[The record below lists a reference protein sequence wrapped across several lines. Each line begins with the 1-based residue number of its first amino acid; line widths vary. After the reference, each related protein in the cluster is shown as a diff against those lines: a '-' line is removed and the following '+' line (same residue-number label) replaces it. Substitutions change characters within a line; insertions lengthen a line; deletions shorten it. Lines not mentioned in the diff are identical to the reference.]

1 MYIKWIVSKDL
12 LCSIGNYTQYFVI
25 NCKGKESE
33 VYAWVQVSCSVAS
46 DSFMTAWT
54 VARQPPQSMGLSWQE
69 YWGGLPFPP
78 TGDLPDPGI
87 EPESPAAAA
96 LVADSLPLGHLGSPK
111 YIYSVIY
118 VYTHISELLCH
129 TPEIN
134 TIRSDQSLRRV
145 RLFVTP

>member
-1 MYIKWIVSKDL
+1 MHGYRL
-12 LCSIGNYTQYFVI
+12 
-25 NCKGKESE
+25 
-33 VYAWVQVSCSVAS
+33 SCSVAS

-54 VARQPPQSMGLSWQE
+54 VARQPPQSMGLFWQE

-87 EPESPAAAA
+87 EPESPVAAA
-96 LVADSLPLGHLGSPK
+96 LAADSLPLGHLGSPK

-129 TPEIN
+129 TPETN